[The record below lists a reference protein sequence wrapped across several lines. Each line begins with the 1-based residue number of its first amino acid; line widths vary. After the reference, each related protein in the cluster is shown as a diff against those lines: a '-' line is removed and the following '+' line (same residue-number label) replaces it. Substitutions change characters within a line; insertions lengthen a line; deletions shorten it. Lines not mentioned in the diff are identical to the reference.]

1 MKAFFFLYVAGVGV
15 VGATD
20 RPTDPQVSLP
30 SPLLCCSLHPSCR
43 AVTAPPSLE
52 EPLPCT
58 FYYRPGRRGEW
69 EKALSERFLHPAA
82 QSVSCCLAA
91 CAEKKWEESE
101 LRCSEEETGK

>member
-52 EPLPCT
+52 EPLPL
-58 FYYRPGRRGEW
+58 YLLLQAGEERGVGEGFIR
-69 EKALSERFLHPAA
+69 KVSPSRG
-82 QSVSCCLAA
+82 SVS
-91 CAEKKWEESE
+91 
-101 LRCSEEETGK
+101 